1 MINNTDQTLS
11 FNLPKNS
18 AWLLWGCQLVNISS
32 LAAELSTWMLAILAL
47 CLCWQALLLSRQKA
61 SNVSPNVGSAIK
73 LDAVRMSPF
82 ILMLLA
88 ISGCIAIAVSARS
101 FGVLIAMVHLLTFAY
116 ALKAFEIKKRK
127 DFYQHSLLG
136 VFLLACALIFKQDL
150 GFSLFILLLLVINL
164 TLIHQ
169 AFAKRNSLFNASK
182 TVVILLLQSSLLAI
196 TLFVVFPRLSPFWQV
211 PMANSA
217 KTGLSDVVSP
227 GDIANL
233 ALSSELAFRANFKG
247 ESIPAY
253 STLYWRAMTLE
264 NYDGRKWTRA
274 NNNEQGQ
281 HNTKAKQQGFNPTTS
296 GTAISYQVIAQP
308 SFQPWL
314 FALSVAT
321 TTDPKLV
328 LKQDYTIQS
337 TTIVNQLK
345 HYQIK
350 SYPDAPLALSL
361 SQQSR
366 QRNLAIKPGSN
377 PKLEQLAVDLKA
389 KHPNS
394 LALSQAILA
403 TFREQKYYYTL
414 QAPMLINNSLD
425 QFYFDTKAGFCVH
438 YASSFTYLMR
448 AAGVP
453 ARVVTGYLGGE
464 YNDESNDASSED
476 NSSQGGHLSIY
487 QYDAHAWS
495 EIWLEGTG
503 WYRVDPTAAVDPE
516 RVSKGW
522 SSALLAQQS
531 ELNSDFISLYRIK
544 QLAWLNTL
552 RLKLDAINYQWTR
565 WVLGYSAK
573 QQYDILKRWFGQSMP
588 WKTAAIIAMALM
600 LAMAL
605 FTLFYWLS
613 GAKNSKHKVSP
624 AQAVYNQCLTALA
637 KKGFTKERH
646 QTTQQFSLVIHE
658 QLPHLSADFTEL
670 TSVFECLHYQQY
682 SEQEQ
687 LALMAQLAKKV
698 RDVTKALKSVSA
710 MSHDMKKVSS
720 ITNNKK
726 YKNPQQ

>member
-1 MINNTDQTLS
+1 MSNHIPQTES
-11 FNLPKNS
+11 FSLPKNS
-18 AWLLWGCQLVNISS
+18 AWLLWGCQLINISS
-32 LAAELSTWMLAILAL
+32 LTAELSTWMLAILAL
-47 CLCWQALLLSRQKA
+47 CLCWQALLLSRQKN
-61 SNVSPNVGSAIK
+61 SNDRDNVSSNTGSVIK
-73 LDAVRMSPF
+73 LYSDAARMSPF

-88 ISGCIAIAVSARS
+88 ISGCVAIAVSAQS

-127 DFYQHSLLG
+127 DFYQHTLLG
-136 VFLLACALIFKQDL
+136 VFLLASALIFKQDL

-169 AFAKRNSLFNASK
+169 VFAKQNSLFSAGK

-233 ALSSELAFRANFKG
+233 ALSNELAFRANFKG
-247 ESIPAY
+247 QSIPAY
-253 STLYWRAMTLE
+253 SSLYWRAMTLE

-274 NNNEQGQ
+274 NNNAQGRQ
-281 HNTKAKQQGFNPTTS
+281 NKKANQQSFSPAILGA
-296 GTAISYQVIAQP
+296 AISYQVIAQP

-321 TTDPKLV
+321 TTDPTLR
-328 LKQDYTIQS
+328 LKPDYTVQS
-337 TTIVNQLK
+337 TTMVNQLR
-345 HYQIK
+345 HYQIN

-361 SQQSR
+361 SEQSR
-366 QRNLAIKPGSN
+366 RRNLAIKQGSN
-377 PKLEQLAVDLKA
+377 PKLEQLAVNLKA

-425 QFYFDTKAGFCVH
+425 QFFFDTKAGFCVH

-464 YNDESNDASSED
+464 YNDDSSEG
-476 NSSQGGHLSIY
+476 SSKQGGHLSIY

-495 EIWLEGTG
+495 EIWLEGVG

-522 SSALLAQQS
+522 STALLEQQS

-544 QLAWLNTL
+544 QLAWLNAL

-573 QQYDILKRWFGQSMP
+573 QQYDLLKRWFGQQMP
-588 WKTAAIIAMALM
+588 WKTAAIIAIALM

-605 FTLFYWLS
+605 FTLFYWL
-613 GAKNSKHKVSP
+613 GMAKKHKHKISP
-624 AQAVYNQCLTALA
+624 AQTLYNQCLRTLE
-637 KKGFTKERH
+637 KKGIKKESH
-646 QTTQQFSLVIHE
+646 HTTQQFDLIINE
-658 QLPHLSADFTEL
+658 QFPDLADDFTEL
-670 TSVFECLHYQQY
+670 TSVFEWLHYQQH
-682 SEQEQ
+682 SEKDKD
-687 LALMAQLAKKV
+687 ALMAQLAKKV
-698 RDVTKALKSVSA
+698 SDVTKALKSISA
-710 MSHDMKKVSS
+710 KKNS
-720 ITNNKK
+720 
-726 YKNPQQ
+726 